1 MQCARD
7 SVHRGRVSFDV
18 LRAGGFWTSVYA
30 VVVAVWRKCAGID
43 ALPFGGRQFHRDRL
57 AGPEATMTHAD
68 DVKDY
73 VFEHYIRPARDVEG
87 ERWVG
92 ELRPEFLA
100 KRESTI
106 F

>member
-1 MQCARD
+1 MR
-7 SVHRGRVSFDV
+7 
-18 LRAGGFWTSVYA
+18 
-30 VVVAVWRKCAGID
+30 
-43 ALPFGGRQFHRDRL
+43 
-57 AGPEATMTHAD
+57 

-73 VFEHYIRPARDVEG
+73 VFEHYIRPARYVEE

-92 ELRPEFLA
+92 ELRPECLA

>member
-1 MQCARD
+1 MR
-7 SVHRGRVSFDV
+7 
-18 LRAGGFWTSVYA
+18 
-30 VVVAVWRKCAGID
+30 
-43 ALPFGGRQFHRDRL
+43 
-57 AGPEATMTHAD
+57 

-73 VFEHYIRPARDVEG
+73 VFEHYIRPARYVEE

>member
-1 MQCARD
+1 
-7 SVHRGRVSFDV
+7 
-18 LRAGGFWTSVYA
+18 
-30 VVVAVWRKCAGID
+30 
-43 ALPFGGRQFHRDRL
+43 
-57 AGPEATMTHAD
+57 MTHAD